1 MSVRIHL
8 GPYHESVRK
17 TYMLN
22 LIHIYVKTI
31 LDSKYSRNQ
40 LEFYKHLAFKVKLV
54 KACNGRALLQSI
66 KGKY

>member
-8 GPYHESVRK
+8 GPYPESVHK
-17 TYMLN
+17 PYMLN
-22 LIHIYVKTI
+22 LINIDVKTI
-31 LDSKYSRNQ
+31 LDTKYSRNQ
-40 LEFYKHLAFKVKLV
+40 LEFYKHLVFKHKLL